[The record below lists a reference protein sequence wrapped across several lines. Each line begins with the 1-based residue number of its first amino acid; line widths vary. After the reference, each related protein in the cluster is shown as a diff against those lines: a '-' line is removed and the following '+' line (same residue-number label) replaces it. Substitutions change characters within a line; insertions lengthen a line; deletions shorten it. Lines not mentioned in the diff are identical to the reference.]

1 MNSLAYFLVQIVLLT
16 VPILFSLTV
25 HELCHGYSAYLFGD
39 PTPKLARRLT
49 LNPFRHMDIVGI
61 TLLFLTRSFGWA
73 KPIPV
78 YPGNFDK
85 PKTAMLIVALAGP
98 GSNITL
104 ALLSAASYQSLSP
117 VLTHTYFHPMLLM
130 LMLMI
135 KINLSLA
142 IFNLIPMPPLD
153 GSHIVKCLLPD
164 HILKKWLM
172 FEPYAFIVVLV
183 FIVTGLFGKAMLPVV
198 NTLTGLLT

>member
-1 MNSLAYFLVQIVLLT
+1 MKSPAYFLVQIALLT

-85 PKTAMLIVALAGP
+85 PKTAMLIIALAGP
-98 GSNITL
+98 GSNIAL
-104 ALLSAASYQSLSP
+104 ALLSATAYQALFP
-117 VLTHTYFHPMLLM
+117 VLTHTYFHPPAAPRPYAHDQDPSTSPFSTSYLCLPGW
-130 LMLMI
+130 I
-135 KINLSLA
+135 TYRE
-142 IFNLIPMPPLD
+142 MPPR
-153 GSHIVKCLLPD
+153 II
-164 HILKKWLM
+164 ILKKWLM

-183 FIVTGLFGKAMLPVV
+183 FIVTGLFGKPCF
-198 NTLTGLLT
+198 LL

>member
-1 MNSLAYFLVQIVLLT
+1 MKSTAYFLVQIALLT

-98 GSNITL
+98 GSNIAL
-104 ALLSAASYQSLSP
+104 ALLSATAYQALSP
-117 VLTHTYFHPMLLM
+117 VLTHTYPHPLL
-130 LMLMI
+130 LGRMLMI
-135 KINLSLA
+135 KILRPRHFQPHTYAS
-142 IFNLIPMPPLD
+142 LD